1 VAWANKRKFFIE
13 GNMDLDLKGKI
24 ALVLG
29 SSDGLG
35 KAVAESLAKEGV
47 LVVLS
52 ARNVEKLKRAM
63 SETGAAHYEECDF
76 SNANATTLLVE
87 KVLAKYGRLD
97 ILVTNTGGPKKAYF
111 KDVSKEDWE
120 NDFQSL
126 WMSPVEAMKASLQSM
141 EKNNYGRILM
151 ITSIAAKEPLEA
163 LATSNGLRAGLA
175 GLAKTIVNE
184 YSHAGITVNLL
195 LPGYTNTDRIRA
207 LNLSEEKIK
216 QMVPA
221 GRLADPSELADLATF
236 LASKKGA
243 YITGQSIA
251 VDGGVIKGH

>member
-1 VAWANKRKFFIE
+1 
-13 GNMDLDLKGKI
+13 MDLDLRGKI
-24 ALVLG
+24 ALVLA

-35 KAVAESLAKEGV
+35 KAVAHSLAKEGV

-52 ARNVEKLKRAM
+52 ARNEEKLKQAM
-63 SETGAAHYEECDF
+63 GDTLADHYEVCDF
-76 SNANATTLLVE
+76 SNANATTALVE
-87 KVLAKYGRLD
+87 KVLVKYGRLD
-97 ILVTNTGGPKKAYF
+97 ILVTNAGGPKKAKF
-111 KDVSKEDWE
+111 KDVSNDDWR
-120 NDFQSL
+120 NDFQTL
-126 WMSPVEAMKASLQSM
+126 WMSSVEAMKACLPSM
-141 EKNNYGRILM
+141 EENKFGRILM

-163 LATSNGLRAGLA
+163 LTTSNGLRAGLA

-184 YSHAGITVNLL
+184 YSHSGITINLL
-195 LPGYTNTDRIRA
+195 LPGYTATSRIKA

-216 QMVPA
+216 QLVPA

-251 VDGGVIKGH
+251 IDGGVIKGH

>member
-1 VAWANKRKFFIE
+1 
-13 GNMDLDLKGKI
+13 MDLDLKGKI
-24 ALVLG
+24 ALVLA
-29 SSDGLG
+29 SSEGLG

-47 LVVLS
+47 IVVLS
-52 ARNVEKLKRAM
+52 ARNAEKLKQAM
-63 SETGAAHYEECDF
+63 SETKAAHYEVCDF
-76 SNANATTLLVE
+76 GHANATTTLVE

-97 ILVTNTGGPKKAYF
+97 ILVTNTGGPKKANF
-111 KDVSKEDWE
+111 KDVSNDDWRV
-120 NDFQSL
+120 DFQSL
-126 WMSPVEAMKASLQSM
+126 WMSPVEAMKACLPSM
-141 EKNNYGRILM
+141 EKNKYGRILM

-163 LATSNGLRAGLA
+163 LTTSNGLRSGLA

-184 YSHAGITVNLL
+184 YSHSGITVNLL
-195 LPGYTNTDRIRA
+195 LPGYTATSRIKA

-216 QMVPA
+216 GMIPA
-221 GRLADPSELADLATF
+221 ARLADPAELADLATF

>member
-1 VAWANKRKFFIE
+1 
-13 GNMDLDLKGKI
+13 MDLDLKGKI
-24 ALVLG
+24 ALVLA

-35 KAVAESLAKEGV
+35 KAVAESLAKEGAV
-47 LVVLS
+47 VVLS
-52 ARNVEKLKRAM
+52 ARNEEKLKQAM
-63 SETGAAHYEECDF
+63 NETKAAHYEVCDF
-76 SNANATTLLVE
+76 SHANATTALVE
-87 KVLAKYGRLD
+87 KVLTKYGRLD
-97 ILVTNTGGPKKAYF
+97 ILVTNTGGPKKANF
-111 KDVSKEDWE
+111 KDVSNDDWR

-126 WMSPVEAMKASLQSM
+126 WMSPVEAMKASLPSM
-141 EKNNYGRILM
+141 EKNKYGRILM

-163 LATSNGLRAGLA
+163 LTTSNGLRSGLA

-195 LPGYTNTDRIRA
+195 LPGYTSTDRIKS

-221 GRLADPSELADLATF
+221 GRLAEPCELADLATF

-251 VDGGVIKGH
+251 IDGGVVKGH